1 MAVETVTTVTVNN
14 NCQTYLPRNRFSRC
28 SAFCFKRLFC
38 ALYLPSADAPHAPPP
53 PPRPPLLLHTPPA
66 PPKTGILSRYLRKGA
81 PGHGVRGIGW
91 GGRGAGR
98 GREKGDRERR
108 GGGDYLGPSSAVQPP
123 TLLLLLLLLLPI
135 VEPRGPGE
143 AAPCLAAMQPLYHSN
158 LLIVGAQLAHG
169 GFLLESP
176 NIN

>member
-38 ALYLPSADAPHAPPP
+38 ALYLPSADAPHAPPSL
-53 PPRPPLLLHTPPA
+53 PPLLLHTHPPA

-98 GREKGDRERR
+98 GGKRRQREKGRWRLSGPFISRAAPHPAPPASPAPAHRRAPRAR
-108 GGGDYLGPSSAVQPP
+108 GGGPV
-123 TLLLLLLLLLPI
+123 
-135 VEPRGPGE
+135 PRSH
-143 AAPCLAAMQPLYHSN
+143 ATSLSL
-158 LLIVGAQLAHG
+158 
-169 GFLLESP
+169 
-176 NIN
+176 